1 MCREVSTYL
10 LVVMSYIGRYDNEPS
25 TPVVFFLVL
34 VLLGGR
40 VPTVS
45 ESRGQN

>member
-1 MCREVSTYL
+1 MCREVPTFVQ
-10 LVVMSYIGRYDNEPS
+10 VVMSYIGRYCDRPS